1 MEGCMIEQLFEK
13 IVAWAKTRVI
23 IIEGS
28 HGRNDRSV
36 DRFSDYDLNLY
47 VTDVA
52 RYADDDTW
60 IAQIGPIWAM
70 EKEAGPTGEPTPLVL
85 FAGGYDVDF
94 RLLPVSLLEEFVRQH
109 RLPDSYQRGYR
120 VVLDKDDITA
130 QLPPPAYKAVAKK
143 KPSEDEF
150 LYAVNVFWFELFH
163 LVKYLHRGELW
174 QVKLRDAGIK
184 RRLLQMIE
192 WHAQASHDWDY
203 DTWFVGKH
211 MQSWIEPEIWQAFF
225 EIFARFDKEDSWR
238 AVCALM
244 PLYRR
249 LAGETAQRLSYA
261 YPYEMD
267 GAISE
272 FLLDNSPLLS

>member
-1 MEGCMIEQLFEK
+1 MIEQLFEK
-13 IVAWAKTRVI
+13 IVAWAETEDAIRAM

-28 HGRNDRSV
+28 RGRKDHAV

-47 VTDVA
+47 VTDMA

-60 IAQIGPIWAM
+60 IKRIGPIWAM
-70 EKEAGPTGEPTPLVL
+70 EKEPSSAGEPAWLVL

-94 RLLPVSLLEEFVRQH
+94 KLLPASLLEEFVRQH
-109 RLPDSYQRGYR
+109 RLPDDYQRGYK
-120 VVLDKDDITA
+120 VVLDKDGIAA
-130 QLPPPAYKAVAKK
+130 QLPPPAYKSVPKK

-150 LYAVNVFWFELFH
+150 HYAVNVFWFELFH

-211 MQSWIEPEIWQAFF
+211 MQSWVEPEIWHAFF
-225 EIFARFDKEDSWR
+225 EIFARFDREDSWR
-238 AVCALM
+238 GVCSLM

-249 LAGETAQRLSYA
+249 LAGETAQRLNYA

-272 FLLDNSPLLS
+272 FLLENSPLLS